1 MANNKVTVDVF
12 VKCDGEET
20 QVQLVKDKDEVITIF
35 VLRRCLQVEHSKK
48 YPVVLYKGKRV
59 PKLKAPIP
67 TDGNELL
74 HFISKIGKI

>member
-20 QVQLVKDKDEVITIF
+20 QVQLVKDKDEVTTIF
-35 VLRRCLQVEHSKK
+35 VLRRLLQVNSKK

>member
-1 MANNKVTVDVF
+1 MANNEVTVNLSVI
-12 VKCDGEET
+12 CDGKET

-59 PKLKAPIP
+59 PRLKDPIP
-67 TDGNELL
+67 TDGNEPL